1 MRRKTNVNKL
11 PLKAK
16 SHSQQIRLAV
26 QIIFFALILGTAINH
41 TLSEAGIAIPILGS
55 ASVHSLC
62 PFGGVVTIYTLLTT
76 GRFVQKIHESAIVM
90 LGVVGVTSLLFGSAF
105 CGWLCPL
112 GSIQEWIGKL
122 GRKLFKRKYNNVIPA
137 KLDRILRLFKYVVL
151 IWIVYVTAVSAKLVF
166 EAYDP
171 YYALFNFW
179 SGEVVWQAFVV
190 LGLTLGGA
198 LIIER
203 PWCRYA
209 CPLGAMLG
217 LTNKISIFRIKR
229 NASTCI
235 NCSKCDRACPMKVE
249 ISNKGKVRGLEC
261 NSCLKCT
268 SENACPIPDTV
279 NMSV

>member
-1 MRRKTNVNKL
+1 MRRNTNVNKL
-11 PLKAK
+11 PLKAR

-76 GRFVQKIHESAIVM
+76 GRFVQKIHQSAIVM
-90 LGVVGVTSLLFGSAF
+90 LGVVGVTSVLFGSAF
-105 CGWLCPL
+105 CGWICPL
-112 GSIQEWIGKL
+112 GAIQEWIGKL
-122 GRKLFKRKYNNVIPA
+122 GRKLFKRKYNHVIPA
-137 KLDRILRLFKYVVL
+137 KLDRVLRLFKYVVL
-151 IWIVYVTAVSAKLVF
+151 VWVIYVTAVSAKLVF
-166 EAYDP
+166 ANYDP
-171 YYALFNFW
+171 YHALFNFW

-217 LTNKISIFRIKR
+217 LTNKISFFRIKR
-229 NASTCI
+229 NATTCI
-235 NCSKCDRACPMKVE
+235 SCSKCDRACPMKIEV
-249 ISNKGKVRGLEC
+249 STAGKVRDLEC

-268 SENACPIPDTV
+268 SENACPVPDTV
-279 NMSV
+279 NMSL

>member
-1 MRRKTNVNKL
+1 MNKL

-16 SHSQQIRLAV
+16 TYSQQIRLAV
-26 QIIFFALILGTAINH
+26 QIIFFALILATAINH
-41 TLSEAGIAIPILGS
+41 TLSEAGIAIPLIGA
-55 ASVHSLC
+55 ASLHSLC

-76 GRFVQKIHESAIVM
+76 GRFVQKIHQSSIVL
-90 LGVVGVTSLLFGSAF
+90 LGIVGVSSILVGNAF

-122 GRKLFKRKYNNVIPA
+122 GRKLFKKRYNNVVPA
-137 KLDRILRLFKYVVL
+137 KVDRVLRLFKYVVL
-151 IWIVYVTAVSAKLVF
+151 IWIVYVTAVTAKLIF
-166 EAYDP
+166 ADYDP
-171 YYALFNFW
+171 YHALFNFW
-179 SGEVVWQAFVV
+179 SGEVLWQAFLV
-190 LGLTLGGA
+190 LGLTLAGS

-235 NCSKCDRACPMKVE
+235 NCSKCDKACPMKIQV
-249 ISNKGKVRGLEC
+249 SDKKSVRSLEC

-268 SENACPIPDTV
+268 SENACPIPNTV
-279 NMSV
+279 DMR

>member
-1 MRRKTNVNKL
+1 MNKL

-16 SHSQQIRLAV
+16 TYSQQIRLAV
-26 QIIFFALILGTAINH
+26 QIIFFALILATAINH
-41 TLSEAGIAIPILGS
+41 TLSEAGIAIPLIGS
-55 ASVHSLC
+55 ASLHSLC

-76 GRFVQKIHESAIVM
+76 GRLVQKVHESALV
-90 LGVVGVTSLLFGSAF
+90 LLAVTGFLSILFGAVF

-122 GRKLFKRKYNNVIPA
+122 GRKIFKKKYNNVVPA
-137 KLDRILRLFKYVVL
+137 KVDRVLRFFKYIVL
-151 IWIVYVTAVSAKLVF
+151 IWIVYVTAASAKLVF
-166 EAYDP
+166 ADYDP
-171 YYALFNFW
+171 YHALFNFW

-190 LGLTLGGA
+190 LGLTLAGS

-209 CPLGAMLG
+209 CPLGAIFG
-217 LTNKISIFRIKR
+217 LTNKFRIFGIRR

-235 NCSKCDRACPMKVE
+235 NCSKCDKDCPMKIE
-249 ISNKGKVRGLEC
+249 ISNKTTVRSVEC

-279 NMSV
+279 NLGR

>member
-1 MRRKTNVNKL
+1 MNNL

-55 ASVHSLC
+55 ASIHSLC

-90 LGVVGVTSLLFGSAF
+90 LGVVGVTSILFGSAF

-137 KLDRILRLFKYVVL
+137 KLDRVLRLFKYVVL
-151 IWIVYVTAVSAKLVF
+151 VWIIYVTAVSAKLVF
-166 EAYDP
+166 EDYDP

-179 SGEVVWQAFVV
+179 SGEVVWQALVV

-268 SENACPIPDTV
+268 SENACPIPNTV

>member
-1 MRRKTNVNKL
+1 VNKL

-16 SHSQQIRLAV
+16 TYSQQIRLAV
-26 QIIFFALILGTAINH
+26 QIIFFALILATAINH
-41 TLSEAGIAIPILGS
+41 TLSEAGIAIPLIGA

-76 GRFVQKIHESAIVM
+76 GRFVQKIHQSAIVL
-90 LGVVGVTSLLFGSAF
+90 LGIVGLSSILVGNAF
-105 CGWLCPL
+105 CGWFCPL

-122 GRKLFKRKYNNVIPA
+122 GRKLFKKRYNNVVPA
-137 KLDRILRLFKYVVL
+137 KVDRVLRLFKYIVL
-151 IWIVYVTAVSAKLVF
+151 IWIVYVTAVTAKLVF
-166 EAYDP
+166 ADYDP
-171 YYALFNFW
+171 YHALFNFW

-190 LGLTLGGA
+190 LGLTLAGS
-198 LIIER
+198 LIIEL

-235 NCSKCDRACPMKVE
+235 SCSKCDKACPMK
-249 ISNKGKVRGLEC
+249 IQFSNKTAVRSLEC

-268 SENACPIPDTV
+268 SENACPIPNTV
-279 NMSV
+279 DMR